1 MLNESESRGFILT
14 MFIIHSSLLNY
25 DLDETSLE
33 SKIEDVYLKCKDE
46 IKIAKQELAEW
57 MEFYVNKWA

>member
-1 MLNESESRGFILT
+1 VLNEREARGFILT
-14 MFIIHSSLLNY
+14 ILIIHSSLLNY
-25 DLDETSLE
+25 DLDESSLE

-57 MEFYVNKWA
+57 MEFYVD